1 MNVIST
7 DGQNYVLG
15 TVQLQSMDLG
25 SEMKNLFC
33 YNPEPL
39 SLFDTCDYVEGAV
52 VMEGLNMKTF
62 SVLSSL
68 ITDGVRK

>member
-1 MNVIST
+1 MNVVST

-25 SEMKNLFC
+25 SEMKNVFC

-39 SLFDTCDYVEGAV
+39 SLFNICDYVDGAP
-52 VMEGLNMKTF
+52 VMEGLNMETF
-62 SVLSSL
+62 DTLTSL
-68 ITDGVRK
+68 ITEGVRS